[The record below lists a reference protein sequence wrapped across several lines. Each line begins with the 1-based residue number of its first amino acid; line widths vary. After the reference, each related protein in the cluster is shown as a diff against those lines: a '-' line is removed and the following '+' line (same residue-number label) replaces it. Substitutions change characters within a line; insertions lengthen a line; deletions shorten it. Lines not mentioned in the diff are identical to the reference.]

1 MKKPSQPPKIKDK
14 NESLLP
20 KNEKKP
26 LSSSS
31 STSSSSSSIS
41 PNPNP
46 NPNDTVPVPKKITR
60 DLPNVS
66 ECHACGLRTDTAN
79 PNPRRQ
85 RLQTLRSEWRI
96 VLLCNKCFLRVN
108 SSHICSYCF
117 LQADHSSFRC
127 RLCNR
132 RVHSHCFHN
141 NRHVAPW
148 SYASSDEFSVCVD
161 CWVPKPIALSRSRSR
176 SQSQSQNF
184 KGNSDESSRVLPD
197 LNSLKSLQD
206 AANDASSVAKNKIE
220 AAVKARE
227 EAVRKALV
235 ARKAVEL
242 ANSALDLVASDA
254 NNKEE
259 DGVFIDDVEL
269 AFRLHRVMNSSP
281 RISSNFCS
289 LNTSCLAIIPRSAAS
304 GNPSVCGKLQL
315 CSDNKLC
322 ENPDKSVSEPSVCV
336 RPSDGDGNSSTDV
349 DVDTRII
356 RENSNGDDNTMDSA
370 NLSSGNEC
378 KPTTTTVP
386 KDRYRFK
393 YCRFKPATVPKD
405 RYQIKYC
412 RCKPATVPKDR
423 YRFKYCRCKPARPKD
438 RYQVKYCRRNFR
450 LKTLVDGKQPKFS
463 CDGFRLVNEGS
474 ASTPA
479 TGLVTTCSNES
490 NTISNATLQCCAVPL
505 LASACASDSFQ
516 DQSSRQ

>member
-20 KNEKKP
+20 NNEKKP

-31 STSSSSSSIS
+31 PSTSSSSSSIS
-41 PNPNP
+41 PNPNQ

-60 DLPNVS
+60 DLPNLS

-79 PNPRRQ
+79 PNPKRQ

-117 LQADHSSFRC
+117 LQADHSSFLC

-176 SQSQSQNF
+176 SQSQNNF
-184 KGNSDESSRVLPD
+184 KGNSDESSRVLPEF
-197 LNSLKSLQD
+197 NSVKSLQD

-242 ANSALDLVASDA
+242 ANTALDLVASDA

-259 DGVFIDDVEL
+259 EVFIDDVEL

-289 LNTSCLAIIPRSAAS
+289 LNTSCLAIVPRSAAS

-336 RPSDGDGNSSTDV
+336 RPSDGDGNSS
-349 DVDTRII
+349 
-356 RENSNGDDNTMDSA
+356 NSNGDDNTMDSA

-378 KPTTTTVP
+378 KPSTTTTMP

-393 YCRFKPATVPKD
+393 YCRFKPANVPKD
-405 RYQIKYC
+405 RYRIKYC
-412 RCKPATVPKDR
+412 RCKPANVPKDR

-438 RYQVKYCRRNFR
+438 RYRVKYCRRNFR
-450 LKTLVDGKQPKFS
+450 LKTLVDCKQSKFS
-463 CDGFRLVNEGS
+463 CDGFDLVNEGS
-474 ASTPA
+474 ASAPA
-479 TGLVTTCSNES
+479 PGLVTACSNES
-490 NTISNATLQCCAVPL
+490 MTISNATLLQCCVVPL
-505 LASACASDSFQ
+505 QPSGCASGSFQ

>member
-1 MKKPSQPPKIKDK
+1 M
-14 NESLLP
+14 
-20 KNEKKP
+20 
-26 LSSSS
+26 
-31 STSSSSSSIS
+31 
-41 PNPNP
+41 
-46 NPNDTVPVPKKITR
+46 
-60 DLPNVS
+60 
-66 ECHACGLRTDTAN
+66 
-79 PNPRRQ
+79 
-85 RLQTLRSEWRI
+85 
-96 VLLCNKCFLRVN
+96 
-108 SSHICSYCF
+108 
-117 LQADHSSFRC
+117 
-127 RLCNR
+127 
-132 RVHSHCFHN
+132 
-141 NRHVAPW
+141 
-148 SYASSDEFSVCVD
+148 
-161 CWVPKPIALSRSRSR
+161 PKPIALSRSRSR

-184 KGNSDESSRVLPD
+184 NGNSDESSRVLPE

-206 AANDASSVAKNKIE
+206 AANDASSMAKNKIE
-220 AAVKARE
+220 AAVKARD

-242 ANSALDLVASDA
+242 ANNALDLVASDA

-269 AFRLHRVMNSSP
+269 AFQLHRVMNSSP

-336 RPSDGDGNSSTDV
+336 RPSNGDGNSS
-349 DVDTRII
+349 
-356 RENSNGDDNTMDSA
+356 NSNGDDNTMDSA

-378 KPTTTTVP
+378 KPTTTTTVS

-405 RYQIKYC
+405 RYRIKYC
-412 RCKPATVPKDR
+412 RCKPAIVPKDRYRIKYCRCKPANVPKDR

-438 RYQVKYCRRNFR
+438 RYRVKYCRRNFR
-450 LKTLVDGKQPKFS
+450 LKTLVDGKQSKFS
-463 CDGFRLVNEGS
+463 CNGFDLVNEGS
-474 ASTPA
+474 ASAPA
-479 TGLVTTCSNES
+479 PGLVTTCSNES
-490 NTISNATLQCCAVPL
+490 MTISNATLLQCCVVPL
-505 LASACASDSFQ
+505 QPSGCASGSFQ

>member
-1 MKKPSQPPKIKDK
+1 MFRGTANAHLQSQPQAMKKPSQPPKIKDK
-14 NESLLP
+14 NQSLLP
-20 KNEKKP
+20 KNGKKP

-31 STSSSSSSIS
+31 SPSTSSSSSSIS
-41 PNPNP
+41 P

-60 DLPNVS
+60 DLPNLS
-66 ECHACGLRTDTAN
+66 ECHACGFRTDTAN

-161 CWVPKPIALSRSRSR
+161 CWVPKPIARSRSRSR
-176 SQSQSQNF
+176 SQSQNNF
-184 KGNSDESSRVLPD
+184 NGNSDESSRVLPD

-206 AANDASSVAKNKIE
+206 AANDASSVAKNKTE
-220 AAVKARE
+220 VAVKARE
-227 EAVRKALV
+227 EAVRKALL
-235 ARKAVEL
+235 ARKAVEF
-242 ANSALDLVASDA
+242 ANGALDLVASDA
-254 NNKEE
+254 NNKEEE

-336 RPSDGDGNSSTDV
+336 R
-349 DVDTRII
+349 
-356 RENSNGDDNTMDSA
+356 ENSNGDDTTMDSA

-378 KPTTTTVP
+378 KPSSTTTTTTAP

-393 YCRFKPATVPKD
+393 YCRYKPATVPKD
-405 RYQIKYC
+405 RYRIKYC

-423 YRFKYCRCKPARPKD
+423 YQFKYCRFKPARPKD
-438 RYQVKYCRRNFR
+438 RYRVKYCRRNFR
-450 LKTLVDGKQPKFS
+450 LNDGKQSKFS
-463 CDGFRLVNEGS
+463 CDGFHLVNEGS
-474 ASTPA
+474 ASAPA
-479 TGLVTTCSNES
+479 PAPGLVTTCSNES
-490 NTISNATLQCCAVPL
+490 VTISDATLQCCVVPL
-505 LASACASDSFQ
+505 RASACASDSFQ